1 MKGDGSS
8 IVPVELTATE
18 EDCLSKNQQE
28 PSERQAKRTAL
39 DHPFSIESILNGTT
53 KRKKRMNSHEV
64 DGQESAEENE
74 PLPLNALEKFASK
87 TFSSM
92 KTTSHVP
99 ARELEEP
106 VIVRERLKL
115 QLPSKPTTTKKARR
129 KARTCFTNQQIYELE
144 RRFLYQKY
152 LSPQDRDELSEM
164 LNLSNAQV
172 ITWFQNRRAKLKR
185 DIEEMR
191 NDLAAT
197 RTLHAQTQCPEYHH
211 RSRCTDCR

>member
-1 MKGDGSS
+1 MKGDTGSG
-8 IVPVELTATE
+8 ITPVEQPRDEDAFPAKKVQETA
-18 EDCLSKNQQE
+18 
-28 PSERQAKRTAL
+28 ERKGKRIGL

-53 KRKKRMNSHEV
+53 TRKRRVNLSEV
-64 DGQESAEENE
+64 EECESAEEND

-92 KTTSHVP
+92 KTSRTP
-99 ARELEEP
+99 AREKEP
-106 VIVRERLKL
+106 VIVRERLKI
-115 QLPSKPTTTKKARR
+115 LPSKPATKKARR

-152 LSPQDRDELSEM
+152 LSPQDRDELSEL

-197 RTLHAQTQCPEYHH
+197 RTLHTQDKCPEYHC
-211 RSRCTDCR
+211 SRYTDCR

>member
-1 MKGDGSS
+1 MKDSGR
-8 IVPVELTATE
+8 E
-18 EDCLSKNQQE
+18 ESDFSTQTRENEADVSEDDEVLVSE
-28 PSERQAKRTAL
+28 PKRTVH
-39 DHPFSIESILNGTT
+39 DHPFSIESILNGRTRRASP
-53 KRKKRMNSHEV
+53 KVAKNSVSLKERR
-64 DGQESAEENE
+64 EIEENT
-74 PLPLNALEKFASK
+74 LPLNALEEFTSK
-87 TFSSM
+87 AFSTM
-92 KTTSHVP
+92 RP
-99 ARELEEP
+99 ERLADQDEEP
-106 VIVRERLKL
+106 VIIRERLRIFTSTKAA
-115 QLPSKPTTTKKARR
+115 TTKKTRR

-197 RTLHAQTQCPEYHH
+197 RTLHASQPVCTDFHC
-211 RSRCTDCR
+211 RFTDCR